1 MKSKT
6 QQLPRKSWIQQ
17 RSNRLLADSIIA
29 FLVLIAPFVFYSYLC
44 FPTDKVWETY
54 FFTYTSKFYE
64 SVETFMW
71 VFLQKFIF
79 LYLMIIW
86 FFTSQNWWNKAI
98 LFPIVMLLYQMIILL
113 NDDIK
118 FKDGELDKIF
128 IIPVAVIICIA
139 LVFIKK
145 RISKYTEAL
154 DLKEEIEH
162 TINTIK
168 SQIKD
173 AKRD

>member
-1 MKSKT
+1 
-6 QQLPRKSWIQQ
+6 
-17 RSNRLLADSIIA
+17 
-29 FLVLIAPFVFYSYLC
+29 
-44 FPTDKVWETY
+44 
-54 FFTYTSKFYE
+54 
-64 SVETFMW
+64 
-71 VFLQKFIF
+71 
-79 LYLMIIW
+79 
-86 FFTSQNWWNKAI
+86 
-98 LFPIVMLLYQMIILL
+98 MIILL